1 MLSHTDFGIYFPSLY
16 LVNFHKHILCLKTYC
31 KTEITFKPFSNQA
44 RFQLD
49 KIFLNWLNMLNNSNY
64 FAMTV
69 VCPSGKSQ
77 IFDDSRELQEW
88 IYINI

>member
-16 LVNFHKHILCLKTYC
+16 LVNFHKHILCLKNNCT
-31 KTEITFKPFSNQA
+31 TEITFQPFTDQA

-49 KIFLNWLNMLNNSNY
+49 KIFLNRLNMLNNSNY

-69 VCPSGKSQ
+69 VCPSGKCQ
-77 IFDDSRELQEW
+77 IFDDFRVLQE
-88 IYINI
+88 